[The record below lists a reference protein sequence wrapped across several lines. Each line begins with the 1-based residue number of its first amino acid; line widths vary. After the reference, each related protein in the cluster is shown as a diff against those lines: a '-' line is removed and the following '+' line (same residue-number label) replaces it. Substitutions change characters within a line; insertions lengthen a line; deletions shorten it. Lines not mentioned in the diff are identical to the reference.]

1 MTSVEL
7 IDNYFLDYE
16 NIIDTVSN
24 KLYTDISAQSGLERK
39 STLRWLQNELNEADD
54 ILTQIEFEIPSLAAE
69 FKDHYQSKLRSNKS
83 TLSKLKDETGRLLDS
98 SDRHEL
104 LAGSSDSPYYDDQQE
119 RQDLLLDADRM
130 DNTNARLENSHRIA
144 LDTEDVGAEILR
156 NLRQQREQIENTHNT
171 LGEADTGIDRS
182 MRTLKK
188 MWRHSIKQKAVTW
201 LIIGILVLLILIVLW
216 GKFM

>member
-1 MTSVEL
+1 M
-7 IDNYFLDYE
+7 
-16 NIIDTVSN
+16 
-24 KLYTDISAQSGLERK
+24 ERK

-69 FKDHYQSKLRSNKS
+69 FKDHYQSKLRNNKS

-119 RQDLLLDADRM
+119 RQDLLLDVDRM
-130 DNTNARLENSHRIA
+130 DSTNARLENSHRVA

-171 LGEADTGIDRS
+171 LGEADTG
-182 MRTLKK
+182 
-188 MWRHSIKQKAVTW
+188 
-201 LIIGILVLLILIVLW
+201 
-216 GKFM
+216 